1 MSSRADWFAENILPH
16 EPQVRLWLR
25 RCGWSEHDVEDMIQE
40 SYAKLAAFPKEQIRN
55 PGAFFFQTARNV
67 ASAIIRRRQIV
78 SIRAVAD
85 IERVATTDTAPD
97 AQSLFIAYEELMRLK
112 AAIEGLPR
120 ACRRVLVMRKIEGL
134 SQAETAR
141 RLGVS
146 ESNVE
151 KHVARGIRLCAA
163 ALANAPSGQG
173 TPSLFSQSFGTKEVD
188 RDQR

>member
-1 MSSRADWFAENILPH
+1 MSSRADWFAENILPN
-16 EPQVRLWLR
+16 EPKVRLWLR

-40 SYAKLAAFPKEQIRN
+40 SYAKLAAFPIGQIRN
-55 PGAFFFQTARNV
+55 PGAFFFQTVRNV
-67 ASAIIRRRQIV
+67 AGAIIRRRRIV

-85 IERVATTDTAPD
+85 IERVAVIDSAPD
-97 AQSLFIAYEELMRLK
+97 AEELLIAYEELMRLK
-112 AAIEGLPR
+112 AAIESLPR

-134 SQAETAR
+134 TQAETAR

-163 ALANAPSGQG
+163 ALTNARSGQG
-173 TPSLFSQSFGTKEVD
+173 VPSLFSKAFGAKELD
-188 RDQR
+188 REQR